1 MLLAADVFGNEI
13 HRARPVER
21 DARDDVLDRAG
32 LQLLHEGFHAG
43 GFELEN
49 ALAAAPADHVHD
61 RRIVVVDVPDIQAFR
76 SALRLIAAVD
86 QLFGILYDGEGPK
99 AQEIHLEK
107 PELLERRHCVLRR
120 DGTVLGAGERHIFD
134 DRQAGN
140 DHAGRVHRRISRQ
153 PLKALRHVDEVVY
166 LLVLI
171 VLLFE
176 VRVHR
181 EGLVERDVE
190 LLRDHLRDRVR
201 LVVGE
206 IQHAGDVADDAP
218 RGHRAEGDDL
228 DDAVAAVFADDVV
241 DHLLPTLEP
250 EVHVDIGHRDALRV
264 QEAFEDQAVFHRVEI
279 GDPERVGDDRAGGR
293 AAAGSDRDA
302 VVAGEFHVI
311 PDDEEIIDEAHA
323 PDRVEL
329 VGKARA
335 VFVRHVPVAALKPLL
350 AEHGEVF
357 EGRVP
362 FRDRVFGELALAE
375 GDGHMA
381 ALRDLLCIFHG
392 FRHKAEEL
400 LHFLGRFH
408 IILPALVAQAVLVGD
423 LFTGLEAQQDI
434 VGLHVLLVGVV
445 AVVRAD
451 ERKTF
456 LLMHADELAVHMLL
470 LRDPVVLQLEEE
482 IFLPENVPILVRRLL
497 RRLVVA
503 PGDRL
508 RDLARKA
515 GGETDEAAVILPQDL
530 LVDAGP
536 VIEPVDKA
544 RGDDLHE
551 VLVALVGLREEDQV
565 VVALFIS
572 AALAAV
578 EAAPRRDIDLTAQ
591 DRFDA
596 GRRRL
601 LVEVDAAVH
610 DAVVRDGRGVHPEL
624 FHLGD
629 IFLYFVRA
637 VQERVLRVDV
647 KVGKRHFIFL
657 RLW

>member
-1 MLLAADVFGNEI
+1 M
-13 HRARPVER
+13 
-21 DARDDVLDRAG
+21 
-32 LQLLHEGFHAG
+32 
-43 GFELEN
+43 
-49 ALAAAPADHVHD
+49 
-61 RRIVVVDVPDIQAFR
+61 
-76 SALRLIAAVD
+76 
-86 QLFGILYDGEGPK
+86 
-99 AQEIHLEK
+99 
-107 PELLERRHCVLRR
+107 
-120 DGTVLGAGERHIFD
+120 
-134 DRQAGN
+134 
-140 DHAGRVHRRISRQ
+140 
-153 PLKALRHVDEVVY
+153 
-166 LLVLI
+166 
-171 VLLFE
+171 
-176 VRVHR
+176 
-181 EGLVERDVE
+181 
-190 LLRDHLRDRVR
+190 
-201 LVVGE
+201 
-206 IQHAGDVADDAP
+206 
-218 RGHRAEGDDL
+218 
-228 DDAVAAVFADDVV
+228 
-241 DHLLPTLEP
+241 
-250 EVHVDIGHRDALRV
+250 
-264 QEAFEDQAVFHRVEI
+264 
-279 GDPERVGDDRAGGR
+279 
-293 AAAGSDRDA
+293 
-302 VVAGEFHVI
+302 
-311 PDDEEIIDEAHA
+311 
-323 PDRVEL
+323 
-329 VGKARA
+329 
-335 VFVRHVPVAALKPLL
+335 
-350 AEHGEVF
+350 
-357 EGRVP
+357 
-362 FRDRVFGELALAE
+362 
-375 GDGHMA
+375 
-381 ALRDLLCIFHG
+381 
-392 FRHKAEEL
+392 
-400 LHFLGRFH
+400 
-408 IILPALVAQAVLVGD
+408 
-423 LFTGLEAQQDI
+423 
-434 VGLHVLLVGVV
+434 GLHVLLVGVV

-515 GGETDEAAVILPQDL
+515 GRETDEAAVILPQNL

-544 RGDDLHE
+544 CGDDLHE